1 MLELNKDQA
10 IIVSNIFRDYF
21 ANYSDIESYM
31 REEKLKSL
39 EYLSN
44 PLFPIE
50 EDLFSDFT
58 MHPKDMDIEVCEI
71 DNTTWETLLN
81 ITSSHVN
88 IRPVGRSIQLAVRE
102 KTTGKF
108 VGFIRLGS
116 PVINCRPR
124 NEMLGQVFTQQPEW
138 GKRFNDSAMMGFE
151 IGRAHV

>member
-50 EDLFSDFT
+50 DDLFSDFS
-58 MHPKDMDIEVCEI
+58 MHPNDMEIELCQI
-71 DNTTWETLLN
+71 NPTQWSDLLN
-81 ITSSHVN
+81 I
-88 IRPVGRSIQLAVRE
+88 
-102 KTTGKF
+102 K
-108 VGFIRLGS
+108 
-116 PVINCRPR
+116 
-124 NEMLGQVFTQQPEW
+124 
-138 GKRFNDSAMMGFE
+138 